1 MSTKKENFEV
11 RTLVF
16 NMEKMLYRQKAISDL
31 LGMLAFTADN
41 GLAITDFK
49 EGIFTMYKLAL
60 DNHEEMEQLWE
71 KMMEQ
76 VTQND

>member
-1 MSTKKENFEV
+1 M

-49 EGIFTMYKLAL
+49 EGIFTMYKLAS
-60 DNHEEMEQLWE
+60 DNHDEMEELWRN
-71 KMMEQ
+71 MMNK
-76 VTQND
+76 VTQKDSVL